1 MIYLDYSATAPLA
14 PGVREAVGQAMEDFG
29 NPSSLHAPG
38 LAAAALVKKARD
50 QLYDALGVPAFGRI
64 DAALPLGAG
73 NPKGKRLFF
82 TSCGTESDNLAIF
95 GAIRAKNFRKT
106 PRIITTNSEHPAM
119 LAGLRA
125 LSDRGAVDLV
135 LLSTAGG
142 KIDLSELDAALTP
155 ETLLISIMLVN
166 NETGA
171 LYDVQSAFALAKRKV
186 PSVITHTD
194 AVQGFLKVNLPYNRL
209 GADLITISGHKI
221 GAPKGVGGLLVDN
234 GLLIAKR
241 IAPLLYGGGQE
252 GGLRSGT
259 ENVMGIVGFG
269 EAAAYGKRELP
280 GFENRMREL
289 RETFAARIFGGAD
302 GTIDRTADG
311 TDGLRINEPAICA
324 PHIISLT
331 LPGIRSETMLRYL
344 SDRGIYV
351 SNGSACS
358 SHGRKG
364 NSVLENFGL
373 TPGKADSTIRISM
386 GDGCREDDLIAA
398 ADAILRGCGE
408 LERSRG

>member
-14 PGVREAVGQAMEDFG
+14 PGVREAMERAVEDFG

-38 LAAAALVKKARD
+38 LAAAVMVKKARD
-50 QLYDALGVPAFGRI
+50 QLYDALGVPPFGRI

-106 PRIITTNSEHPAM
+106 PRIITTDSEHPAM
-119 LAGLRA
+119 LAPLNDLA
-125 LSDRGAVDLV
+125 ARGAVDLV

-142 KIDLSELDAALTP
+142 KIDLPELESVLTP
-155 ETLLISIMLVN
+155 ETLMVSIMLVN

-171 LYDVQSAFALAKRKV
+171 RYDVESAFALAKRKV

-194 AVQGFLKVNLPYNRL
+194 AVQGFLKLNLPYSRL
-209 GADLITISGHKI
+209 GADLITVSGHKI
-221 GAPKGVGGLLVDN
+221 GAPKGIGGLLVDN

-241 IAPLLYGGGQE
+241 ISPLLYGGGQE

-269 EAAAYGKRELP
+269 EAAAYGKRTLP
-280 GFENRMREL
+280 EFEGRMRSL
-289 RETFAARIFGGAD
+289 RAAFAARIAES
-302 GTIDRTADG
+302 AS
-311 TDGLRINEPAICA
+311 GLRINEPAACA

-358 SHGRKG
+358 SHGKKG
-364 NSVLENFGL
+364 NRVLESFGL
-373 TPGKADSTIRISM
+373 TRGEADSTIRISM
-386 GDGCREDDLIAA
+386 GDGNREDDLTAA

-408 LERSRG
+408 LERTKN